1 MDEYLKQQF
10 FQQKLDDLLKN
21 NLKLLPTIICERE
34 RPEILELIRQFCL
47 QSGRLVPY
55 LVKYH
60 PKIVSERLDSQ
71 KKHTV
76 WGNLYIEVFV
86 N

>member
-10 FQQKLDDLLKN
+10 FQQKIDDLLKN

-60 PKIVSERLDSQ
+60 PKIVSEGLDSQ
-71 KKHTV
+71 NGRTD
-76 WGNLYIEVFV
+76 WGNLYIEVFT

>member
-1 MDEYLKQQF
+1 MDDYLKQQF
-10 FQQKLDDLLKN
+10 FQQKIDDLLKN
-21 NLKLLPTIICERE
+21 NIKLLPTIICERE
-34 RPEILELIRQFCL
+34 RPEILELVRQFCL

-60 PKIVSERLDSQ
+60 PKIISEGLDIQ
-71 KKHTV
+71 NGRTD

>member
-10 FQQKLDDLLKN
+10 FQQKLDDIRN
-21 NLKLLPTIICERE
+21 DNLKLLPTIICERE
-34 RPEILELIRQFCL
+34 RPEILELVRQYCL
-47 QSGRLVPY
+47 YSNRLVPY

-60 PKIVSERLDSQ
+60 PKIVSEGLDYKRGDTQ
-71 KKHTV
+71 Y
-76 WGNLYIEVFV
+76 GDLYIEVFT

>member
-1 MDEYLKQQF
+1 MEDYLKQQF
-10 FQQKLDDLLKN
+10 FQQKIDDLLKN
-21 NLKLLPTIICERE
+21 NIKLLPTIICERE

-47 QSGRLVPY
+47 QSGRLAPY
-55 LVKYH
+55 LTKFH
-60 PKIVSERLDSQ
+60 PKIISERLDSQ
-71 KKHTV
+71 KGRTE

>member
-1 MDEYLKQQF
+1 MKQQF
-10 FQQKLDDLLKN
+10 FQQKLDDIRN
-21 NLKLLPTIICERE
+21 DNIKLLPTIICERE
-34 RPEILELIRQFCL
+34 RPEILELVRQFCL

-55 LVKYH
+55 LVKFH
-60 PKIVSERLDSQ
+60 PKIVSEGLDIQ
-71 KKHTV
+71 NGRTD